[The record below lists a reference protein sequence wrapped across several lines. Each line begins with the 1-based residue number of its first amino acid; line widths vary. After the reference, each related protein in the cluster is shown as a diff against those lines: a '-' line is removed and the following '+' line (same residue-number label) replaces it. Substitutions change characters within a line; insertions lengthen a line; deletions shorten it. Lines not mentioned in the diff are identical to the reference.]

1 MIEPVT
7 AKRRAPALGR
17 GLSAL
22 LGDSEVERGP
32 SNDGVRE
39 IAIADISADP
49 DQPRRF
55 FDSEA
60 LDELAASIA
69 SRGVLQPIVVRPVG
83 GRPSAHSSTKSRQSF
98 ANLTTG
104 SRLKL
109 R

>member
-1 MIEPVT
+1 MSESVA

-22 LGDSEVERGP
+22 LGDSDIERGP
-32 SNDGVRE
+32 ANDGVRE
-39 IAIADISADP
+39 IAIVDILPDP

-69 SRGVLQPIVVRPVG
+69 SRGVLQPIVVRPIGDKYRIVAG
-83 GRPSAHSSTKSRQSF
+83 
-98 ANLTTG
+98 
-104 SRLKL
+104 
-109 R
+109 